1 MLSIWSTLI
10 DVNNLEQLSAI
21 RYDLDGDGTADSDDS
36 AEVYGRAF
44 TTSGTEVVC
53 AGNCAGYELFRPLD
67 FDEAD
72 SYASGIVNTVWI
84 TGAGWL
90 PIGTRTH
97 GFDTTFDGNGHTV
110 SNLFI
115 DRTGRFNNPGAVGLF
130 GSIARSGVIRGIWLV
145 GVDVAGVR
153 YIGGLAGENDGG
165 AISGSYAT
173 GDVAGSSGYVGGL
186 AGENEGVI
194 RGSYAT
200 GSVLGEGKA
209 VGGLAGEN
217 DGGVISDSYAA
228 DAVTGRSYYVGGLA
242 GFNGGRISGSH
253 ATGNV
258 SGEEGALFRKF
269 R

>member
-1 MLSIWSTLI
+1 M
-10 DVNNLEQLSAI
+10 
-21 RYDLDGDGTADSDDS
+21 
-36 AEVYGRAF
+36 
-44 TTSGTEVVC
+44 VC

-115 DRTGRFNNPGAVGLF
+115 DRTGRLNNPGAVGLF

-153 YIGGLAGENDGG
+153 YIGGLVGYNKG
-165 AISGSYAT
+165 A
-173 GDVAGSSGYVGGL
+173 
-186 AGENEGVI
+186 
-194 RGSYAT
+194 
-200 GSVLGEGKA
+200 
-209 VGGLAGEN
+209 
-217 DGGVISDSYAA
+217 ISDSYAA

-242 GFNGGRISGSH
+242 GFNEGRISGSH